1 MLALLYNI
9 NSILYML
16 AFISHSYIIYRIGE
30 KMPARQKYPPGK
42 RVLLVYISEDLYA
55 RIRELASQDEKL
67 HGALSRLVEELLR
80 RGLSQVEGGGGETP
94 PVSTHTAHK
103 LHTRRFTARGIM
115 PYNIVHDAFNTVMSY
130 IKRVRNYPENE
141 VICEITASELIRAIQ
156 ATLGIDQR
164 TIDKYLEAFQGH
176 KLIMPSGG
184 NVFRVKH
191 SACEE

>member
-1 MLALLYNI
+1 LLYNI

-16 AFISHSYIIYRIGE
+16 AFIRSLLYIIYNVIGE
-30 KMPARQKYPPGK
+30 KMPARKNYPPGK

-80 RGLSQVEGGGGETP
+80 RGLTQLTQQGGETP

-103 LHTRRFTARGIM
+103 LHTTRYTARGIM
-115 PYNIVHDAFNTVMSY
+115 PYNVVIDAFNTVMSY
-130 IKRVRNYPENE
+130 IKTMRNYPENE
-141 VICEITASELIRAIQ
+141 VICDITVSELIRGIQ
-156 ATLGIDQR
+156 ATMGIDER
-164 TIDKYLEAFQGH
+164 TVRKYLKAFQEH

-184 NVFRVKH
+184 NVFRVAH
-191 SACEE
+191 SACVE